1 MCGIAGIYTFGRRYE
16 ADELRRRVEAM
27 DATLRH
33 RGPDG
38 TAVWTDAEA
47 GIGLG
52 HTRLAIREL
61 SALGDQPMVSS
72 CGRFVIVYNGEVY
85 SNGELAADLEARGRR
100 MRGHSDTEAMLEAC
114 AEWGVE
120 ASVRRFIGMFAF
132 ALFDKQERVLYLV
145 RDRLGKK
152 PLYWSI
158 RNGCLLFGS
167 ELKALRAVNGWTP
180 ELDRD
185 ALASYLRHDYIPAP
199 YTIYKGVQKLEPGC
213 LLRVG
218 ANSVPRIIRYWDA
231 RAGQIRNFTGID
243 APYEPP
249 QAAELVLHTAED
261 DVAECV
267 DQVIAYMRRNSMLKH
282 T

>member
-38 TAVWTDAEA
+38 TAVWVDVDA

-85 SNGELAADLEARGRR
+85 SNAELAADLEARGRR

-120 ASVRRFIGMFAF
+120 ASVRRFIGMFAI
-132 ALFDKQERVLYLV
+132 ALFDRKQRELYLV

-152 PLYWSI
+152 PLYWTI
-158 RNGCLLFGS
+158 RGRQLLFGS

-199 YTIYKGVQKLEPGC
+199 YTIQ
-213 LLRVG
+213 RG
-218 ANSVPRIIRYWDA
+218 AEA
-231 RAGQIRNFTGID
+231 
-243 APYEPP
+243 
-249 QAAELVLHTAED
+249 
-261 DVAECV
+261 
-267 DQVIAYMRRNSMLKH
+267 
-282 T
+282 